1 MNATI
6 PNGETIYT
14 GRNWSHKWSRDEWVV
29 KDGMAYPV
37 KRHNYWSSVQG
48 KIEDISNETPMNII
62 TTFQTWGARKIY
74 QHEVEYNG
82 VASFYKV

>member
-48 KIEDISNETPMNII
+48 EIEDISNEMPMII
-62 TTFQTWGARKIY
+62 VTTSEICGTKHIY
-74 QHEVEYNG
+74 QHEVQGNG
-82 VASFYKV
+82 VASFSKV